1 MAILDN
7 RTVVDLATA
16 ASNYVGTSISDDNE
30 IFYQGSN
37 SVAENFTNSVRTI
50 LFNAGAT
57 QNWSNNTFLLLAN
70 CGIVGRLNP
79 IASGGF
85 TVRFTGPSTSDFFE
99 VYVGGSDSW
108 PTAFAGGWVYFVVD
122 IEVASASPSNTGG
135 TPPATTAIQ
144 HVGITGVT
152 GTMPRNVDNTW
163 LNGIWRLPSGTP
175 GLLVEGQ
182 NTGSVDWTFADIQS
196 ASETNLWGTFRTSD
210 GGAYVSSVPI
220 RIGNS
225 TDSVTHGF
233 TDTNQSLLWQTAPFL
248 SDGYYGVEVVGSA
261 TNIINTTWGVKSG
274 TGTDATGSQGVLI
287 QSDANINGLR
297 WYLTANS
304 NIDSFNSYGCT
315 LTNSDIIR
323 AESSSTEVISTFLID
338 GNEYVQ
344 STTAGSSVYLRNTV
358 INANTADGEAYL
370 KTVDLDNIDFSTFE
384 FSDGHALEIT
394 TTAGD
399 LTEISNENIFTGYN
413 NTIGSTDAAIYNN
426 SGNDVQISQVGGE
439 LNSSSYRNGTSST
452 TTITSSFNFTVTN
465 IVDSS
470 EVRLIRVS
478 DGVELAGVE
487 TVTTSSVGLNGMT
500 TATDPNN
507 TGRFTATYSH
517 DGTNTPI
524 RVVVLSD
531 PILSP
536 ARYQY
541 LSVNFTLENST
552 QSLQVSQIID
562 RVYSNP

>member
-7 RTVVDLATA
+7 RTVVDLATSA
-16 ASNYVGTSISDDNE
+16 ANYVGTSPADDNE

-37 SVAENFTNSVRTI
+37 SVAENFTNAVRTI

-57 QNWSNNTFLLLAN
+57 QNWSNNTFLILAN
-70 CGIVGRLNP
+70 CGIVGRLSQ

-85 TVRFTGPSTSDFFE
+85 SVRFTGPLTSDFFE

-108 PTAFAGGWVYFVVD
+108 PTAFAGGWVYFIVD
-122 IEVASASPSNTGG
+122 IEVAAASPSNTGG
-135 TPPATTAIQ
+135 TPPATNAIQ
-144 HVGITGVT
+144 HVGIAGQTV
-152 GTMPRNVDNTW
+152 TMPRNVDNTW

-175 GLLVEGQ
+175 GILVEGQ

-233 TDTNQSLLWQTAPFL
+233 TDTNQSLLWQSTSFI
-248 SDGYYGVEVVGSA
+248 SDSYYGVEVVGSA

-287 QSDANINGLR
+287 QSDVNINGLR

-315 LTNSDIIR
+315 FTNSDIIR
-323 AESSSTEVISTFLID
+323 AESSSAEVISTFLIN

-344 STTAGSSVYLRNTV
+344 STSAASSIYLRNTV

-370 KTVDLDNIDFSTFE
+370 KTVDIDNIDYSTFE
-384 FSDGHALEIT
+384 FSDGHALEISST
-394 TTAGD
+394 SAAS
-399 LTEISNENIFTGYN
+399 SNTFTSLENIFTGYTN
-413 NTIGSTDAAIYNN
+413 VAGGADTDAAIYNN
-426 SGNDVQISQVGGE
+426 SGQEITIQQSGGS
-439 LNSSSYRNGTSST
+439 LGLDSYRNGVSST
-452 TTITSSFNFTVTN
+452 TIIENKVGVKIEN
-465 IVDSS
+465 VLEGS
-470 EVRLIRVS
+470 EVRMWNYSGGPNGGPANTEVEIS
-478 DGVELAGVE
+478 GGVESIANTDTLTTGS
-487 TVTTSSVGLNGMT
+487 VTFNVDANLDVLVKVFKTDFNIERFVLNSG
-500 TATDPNN
+500 
-507 TGRFTATYSH
+507 
-517 DGTNTPI
+517 DGTTR
-524 RVVVLSD
+524 RVD
-531 PILSP
+531 
-536 ARYQY
+536 
-541 LSVNFTLENST
+541 
-552 QSLQVSQIID
+552 QSRD
-562 RVYSNP
+562 RVYNNPPN